1 VADRRAAPRR
11 TGRGDWHDGAV
22 RVLVVSNMAPDAAH
36 PERGGFVRD
45 QVAALRRID
54 GLDVAFDEFAPGGY
68 RAAARG
74 LHRRHRGVRYD
85 VVHAHFGLTAVPAL
99 AVRARRRGVT
109 LHGRDLRHRTT
120 RPVTLAV
127 LPTQRLIGLASP
139 DLETMVPALFRGRMA
154 SLPVGLDL
162 ARFGPM
168 PRTEARRALGLDPD
182 ERFLLFP
189 YGPDRRV
196 KRADRARELAAA
208 AGLPLRT
215 LGGEPPERMRTWL
228 NAATAVVVPS
238 EHEGFGLAAVEALAC
253 DVPVLATATG
263 AHPETVGVV
272 DGCLCAD
279 WDLAAWTAA
288 LEPHLTTDDPR
299 VAGRAVAERHGTDA
313 YAARLVAAWRAMDPT
328 G

>member
-1 VADRRAAPRR
+1 
-11 TGRGDWHDGAV
+11 V
-22 RVLVVSNMAPDAAH
+22 RVLVVSNMAPDADH

-54 GLDVAFDEFAPGGY
+54 GLDVSLDEFAPGDY
-68 RAAARG
+68 RAATRG
-74 LHRRHRGVRYD
+74 LHHRHRGTTYD

-109 LHGRDLRHRTT
+109 LHGRDLRHRST

-139 DLETMVPALFRGRMA
+139 DLEAMVPRVLRGRTA

-162 ARFGPM
+162 ERFGRT
-168 PRTEARRALGLDPD
+168 PRGDARRALGLDPD

-196 KRADRARELAAA
+196 KRVDRARELAAA
-208 AGLPLRT
+208 VGLPLRT
-215 LGGEPPERMRTWL
+215 LGGEPPERMRAWL

-263 AHPETVGVV
+263 AHAETVGAVA
-272 DGCLCAD
+272 GCLCGP
-279 WDLAAWTAA
+279 WDLRAWRDA
-288 LEPHLTTDDPR
+288 LRPHLEDDDPR
-299 VAGRAVAERHGTDA
+299 VAGRTVAERHGTDA
-313 YAARLVAAWRAMDPT
+313 YAARLVAAWRDLLPGAST
-328 G
+328 

>member
-1 VADRRAAPRR
+1 MH
-11 TGRGDWHDGAV
+11 GRGRSARHNGRV

-45 QVAALRRID
+45 QVAALRRIP
-54 GLDVAFDEFAPGGY
+54 GLDVTFDEVPPGAY
-68 RAAARG
+68 RDAARG

-109 LHGRDLRHRTT
+109 LHGRDLRHRST
-120 RPVTLAV
+120 RPVTLAA

-139 DLETMVPALFRGRMA
+139 DLDGLLPRAFRGRA
-154 SLPVGLDL
+154 RALPVGLEL
-162 ARFGPM
+162 SRFGRT
-168 PRTEARRALGLDPD
+168 PRATARAALGLDPD
-182 ERFLLFP
+182 EAFLLFP

-196 KRADRARELAAA
+196 KRVDRARELAAA

-215 LGGEPPERMRTWL
+215 LGGVPPDRMRDWM
-228 NAATAVVVPS
+228 NAATAVAIPS

-253 DVPVLATATG
+253 DVPVLATPTG
-263 AHPETVGVV
+263 AHVETVGAVP
-272 DGCLCAD
+272 GCLCAP

-288 LEPHLTTDDPR
+288 LAPHLADDDPR
-299 VAGRAVAERHGTDA
+299 VPGRTVAEAHGTDT
-313 YAARLVAAWRAMDPT
+313 YAARLVEAWRALGPRR
-328 G
+328 